1 MAYLNRL
8 LMRGEGA
15 EFSDLII
22 CLYANYDRSKLLP
35 FLRKAESYKLDQALE
50 ICKNKDYNEEVFF
63 YFFFNV
69 LDVIFMRKKW
79 K

>member
-1 MAYLNRL
+1 
-8 LMRGEGA
+8 MRGEGV

-22 CLYANYDRSKLLP
+22 RLYANYDRPKLLP
-35 FLRKAESYKLDQALE
+35 FLKKAESYKLDQALE

-63 YFFFNV
+63 FYIFIRI